1 MRWSGPPGNRRHEP
15 KPQVRGSSPL
25 GRIPGPAPGRFAP
38 GARCTD
44 ASTLPA
50 RYTSHGTDRHP
61 RLGRPVRNGG
71 APFVRVIRGGESTT
85 QEPSPLRPAARA
97 APRVGDPCLRR
108 LGGVRAHRRF
118 VGDACPRARACRPP
132 RERIDRLR
140 RRVAGRGR
148 PRPGRD
154 ARDAQRRG
162 SFARP
167 RTPRTFHDVV
177 AEHGHEARTAARP
190 GDLLPV
196 GSLLLSLGTAPK
208 GAPLTRW
215 ASPALT
221 GAPPSTILAA
231 RRDPRVEFDARSSPP
246 RALGE
251 TVRRLLTFAAHA
263 STKGVLRRC

>member
-38 GARCTD
+38 GARCTN
-44 ASTLPA
+44 ASTLQA
-50 RYTSHGTDRHP
+50 RYTPFGTDRHP
-61 RLGRPVRNGG
+61 RLGRPLRNGG

-85 QEPSPLRPAARA
+85 QEPSPVRPPARA
-97 APRVGDPCLRR
+97 APRDGDARVRR
-108 LGGVRAHRRF
+108 PRRVRAHRWF
-118 VGDACPRARACRPP
+118 VGRARPRHRARGAS
-132 RERIDRLR
+132 RERIDRPCGS
-140 RRVAGRGR
+140 VAARGGTR
-148 PRPGRD
+148 SGGD

-162 SFARP
+162 TLAGA

-190 GDLLPV
+190 GDLLPL
-196 GSLLLSLGTAPK
+196 GSLLLSLGSAPK

-221 GAPPSTILAA
+221 GAPPSTILVA
-231 RRDPRVEFDARSSPP
+231 RRGARVEFDARSSPP